1 MTGSN
6 SKAASRRSDL
16 SDGGFSPPPA
26 VPQALNFSPEKSDF
40 TVSKSIATEVA
51 LDDAQPPEDTSPSEA
66 LLVDLTL
73 DQLTVA
79 PKAGSTPVVD
89 PPLIDLGST
98 PEAHQA
104 WGPHSRPLIDLLINT
119 PDADRNTASKPL
131 HEVGQ
136 LIDLC
141 SPLIQLS
148 PEADKENVDSPLLR
162 F

>member
-1 MTGSN
+1 M
-6 SKAASRRSDL
+6 
-16 SDGGFSPPPA
+16 
-26 VPQALNFSPEKSDF
+26 
-40 TVSKSIATEVA
+40 
-51 LDDAQPPEDTSPSEA
+51 
-66 LLVDLTL
+66 DLTL

-98 PEAHQA
+98 PEAHLA

-136 LIDLC
+136 VRHGRRAPGASAVC
-141 SPLIQLS
+141 GLS
-148 PEADKENVDSPLLR
+148 YGFVPRLTYVTVTLER
-162 F
+162 GH